1 MEHDHISAC
10 ATLPRPDGMEI
21 DEFGAPLACETTNP
35 PCDGARKVFDNKSE
49 GVSVEAL
56 VMVSDVDCVEG
67 SGTARKARVEF
78 SEVEEVRDDGNWKV
92 AFDERRRN
100 CKLS

>member
-1 MEHDHISAC
+1 
-10 ATLPRPDGMEI
+10 MEI
-21 DEFGAPLACETTNP
+21 VEFEAPLGCERTNP

-49 GVSVEAL
+49 GISVEVL

-67 SGTARKARVEF
+67 GSGTARKARIEF

-100 CKLS
+100 CKSS